1 MFGMGF
7 SEILIILVIGVLFL
21 GPDKLPEAM
30 VKIAKFF
37 NAFKKTINEAKDS
50 IDQELKI
57 QDLKQEALEY
67 KKRLHETTDSIKS
80 SMYIDELEEIKKST
94 SNISQTIKDNVEE
107 VVSVTKN
114 KEEKSLPK
122 AKIKKIKEKSVKKEK
137 ISEKKEI
144 AKEKKTKEEEKNV

>member
-7 SEILIILVIGVLFL
+7 SEILIILIIGIIFL

-57 QDLKQEALEY
+57 QELKAEAMEY
-67 KKRLHETTDSIKS
+67 KKRLQESTDTVKRSL
-80 SMYIDELEEIKKST
+80 YVEEIED
-94 SNISQTIKDNVEE
+94 IKEATKDIDKTLKESVENDI
-107 VVSVTKN
+107 K
-114 KEEKSLPK
+114 PK
-122 AKIKKIKEKSVKKEK
+122 ADETKSEK
-137 ISEKKEI
+137 IEAKTETKIDKEDKKD
-144 AKEKKTKEEEKNV
+144 V

>member
-7 SEILIILVIGVLFL
+7 SEILIILVIGILFL

-57 QDLKQEALEY
+57 QELKAEAMEY
-67 KKRLHETTDSIKS
+67 KKRLQETTDTVKRG
-80 SMYIDELEEIKKST
+80 MYIEEIEDIKNST
-94 SNISQTIKDNVEE
+94 TNLNQTIKNSIEDSIKPEIESEKEKKIEKKNSKVEDN
-107 VVSVTKN
+107 
-114 KEEKSLPK
+114 
-122 AKIKKIKEKSVKKEK
+122 KKIKQ
-137 ISEKKEI
+137 
-144 AKEKKTKEEEKNV
+144 EENKDV

>member
-37 NAFKKTINEAKDS
+37 NAFKKTINEAKDA

-57 QDLKQEALEY
+57 EDLKKEALEY
-67 KKRLHETTDSIKS
+67 KRRLHETTEDIKS
-80 SMYIDELEEIKKST
+80 TMNIDELKEIQKGT
-94 SNISQTIKDNVEE
+94 TNISQSIKDNIEQA
-107 VVSVTKN
+107 VSSAKDLESKTK
-114 KEEKSLPK
+114 PK
-122 AKIKKIKEKSVKKEK
+122 KDKIKQVKKIDEH
-137 ISEKKEI
+137 KKEV
-144 AKEKKTKEEEKNV
+144 KKEEKNV